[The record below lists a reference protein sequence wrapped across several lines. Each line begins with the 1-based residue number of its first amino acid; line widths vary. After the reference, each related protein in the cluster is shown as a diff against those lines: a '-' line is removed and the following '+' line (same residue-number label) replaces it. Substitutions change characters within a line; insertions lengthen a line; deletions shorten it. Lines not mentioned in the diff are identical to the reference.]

1 MVSDVKSNAITKSDF
16 LAGIQCVCS
25 RYQLVKVLACFWRV
39 LSVQLD
45 GDLSLSKK
53 KDVE

>member
-1 MVSDVKSNAITKSDF
+1 MKNNAITETDF
-16 LAGIQCVCS
+16 STGIQRVCS
-25 RYQLVKVLACFWRV
+25 HYQLVKVLACLWCV

-45 GDLSLSKK
+45 GDLSLSEK